1 MTTDDE
7 IINEK
12 LQLDINREGEK
23 IWALPSSKTDKYD
36 FLTSEEILPSDQ
48 SRIIEQGKFTCD
60 SLSKTFAK
68 QIKSLEDQ
76 GKNKLKL

>member
-7 IINEK
+7 IINGK
-12 LQLDINREGEK
+12 LQLDINRAGVK
-23 IWALPSSKTDKYD
+23 VWALSSSKTDKYE

-48 SRIIEQGKFTCD
+48 NIKIEQGKFTYNP
-60 SLSKTFAK
+60 LSKTFAK
-68 QIKSLEDQ
+68 QIKTLEDQ